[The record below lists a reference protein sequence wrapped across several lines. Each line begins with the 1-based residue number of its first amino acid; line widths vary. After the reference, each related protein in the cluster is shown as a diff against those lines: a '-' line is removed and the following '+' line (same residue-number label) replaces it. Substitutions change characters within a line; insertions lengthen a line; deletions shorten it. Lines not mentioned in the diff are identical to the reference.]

1 MRLAHLR
8 ACALTVVIV
17 LGSVPALAAGQS
29 QTRGQ
34 RCEIQSASSSTRGT
48 TFRDEGRTFMGGG
61 VFFVCPGGTTIR
73 SDSLAHFEAAG
84 MIEFLGNVHYADTV
98 KTLSAGYVRYIGR
111 IGQIIAQDSVV
122 LSDIAS
128 GSQIRAPYLEYFQAT
143 ETRPEALVRIPSGR
157 PRAILVSRPGDPPLP
172 GEAGNAT
179 PDRPD
184 PDTAIA
190 GMPASPDSL
199 ASDIADVEPPDS
211 TFIDA
216 DAMDFYGERLA
227 VARGNVVVLREAM
240 QAFGREAHFDQRA
253 DSMLLT
259 GAARVVTD
267 ERQVHGDTIAALVTP
282 EQELR
287 QVNAWRNARL
297 ESEDLEAEA
306 PGLRILFENGDVHRM
321 IALGERT
328 GARGWVPEP
337 TEIDEAAQS
346 EEAAQS
352 TQPADT
358 TQAGV
363 VAQSDQTAG
372 RLAAMEQP
380 EIPDPR
386 PAGAAG
392 PTPASPSSEESHGVQ
407 ARVTS
412 KEMRMVGDSV
422 DAVAPNQ
429 QLERVIAVG
438 AAFGE
443 RMTTDTTVLRPAIA
457 EHDWM
462 SGDTIIA
469 TFAEAPD
476 SAAADT
482 AAAEVIA
489 AETETSTANAADT
502 TGAAA
507 ADTATFA
514 DAEEYTAAARAERVL
529 ETLTAIG
536 TSMDARSLYAVA
548 NEEDPLGPPALSY
561 LIAQRIRVTL
571 RDGAVFDVN
580 AVGRDGQPVHG
591 VYLEPSDT
599 ARADTVAQTERNP

>member
-1 MRLAHLR
+1 MRIAHL
-8 ACALTVVIV
+8 TVAIV
-17 LGSVPALAAGQS
+17 LASVPALAAGQS
-29 QTRGQ
+29 QSPER
-34 RCEIQSASSSTRGT
+34 RCEIQSVSSSSRGT
-48 TFRDEGRTFMGGG
+48 TLRDEGRTFMGGG
-61 VFFVCPGGTTIR
+61 VFFECPGGTTIR
-73 SDSLAHFEAAG
+73 SDSLAHFKSAG

-128 GSQIRAPYLEYFQAT
+128 GSQIWAPYLEYFQAT

-157 PRAILVSRPGDPPLP
+157 PRAILVSRRGDSPLP
-172 GEAGNAT
+172 GEVDSPT

-184 PDTAIA
+184 PDSASADTLD
-190 GMPASPDSL
+190 SPDSL
-199 ASDIADVEPPDS
+199 VSGIADVEPPDS

-227 VARGNVVVLREAM
+227 IARGNVVVLREAM

-259 GAARVVTD
+259 GDARVVTD
-267 ERQVHGDTIAALVTP
+267 ERQVHGDTIAALLTP
-282 EQELR
+282 EQDIR

-297 ESEDLEAEA
+297 ESEDLDAEA
-306 PGLRILFENGDVHRM
+306 PGLRILFENGEVNRM

-328 GARGWVPEP
+328 GARGWRPEP
-337 TEIDEAAQS
+337 AEIDEAAQP
-346 EEAAQS
+346 EETAESAQ
-352 TQPADT
+352 PGDT
-358 TQAGV
+358 TQPGEI
-363 VAQSDQTAG
+363 AQSEQTAG
-372 RLAAMEQP
+372 RLPAMERP
-380 EIPDPR
+380 EIPDPQLTGV
-386 PAGAAG
+386 PV
-392 PTPASPSSEESHGVQ
+392 PPSSGPPEESHGVQ

-412 KEMRMVGDSV
+412 KEMRMVGDSI
-422 DAVAPNQ
+422 DAVAPDQ
-429 QLERVIAVG
+429 QLERVVAVG

-443 RMTTDTTVLRPAIA
+443 RITTDTTIVRPAIA
-457 EHDWM
+457 ANDWM

-476 SAAADT
+476 SVASDT
-482 AAAEVIA
+482 AAADVIA
-489 AETETSTANAADT
+489 AETETSTTNAADT
-502 TGAAA
+502 TGAGV

-514 DAEEYTAAARAERVL
+514 SAEADTASARAERVL

-536 TSMDARSLYAVA
+536 TSTDARSLYAA
-548 NEEDPLGPPALSY
+548 ADEEDPTAPPALSY
-561 LIAQRIRVTL
+561 LIAQRIHVTL

-591 VYLEPSDT
+591 LYLEPADS
-599 ARADTVAQTERNP
+599 ARADTVARTEREP